1 MFPLLSLVTFLPL
14 LGGIVVLFFPKE
26 RLNLIRWTALG
37 VAWADLLIVLG
48 LMLAYSQANLASGST
63 IVGSSPTSTFFAN
76 VNEQATW
83 ISTAGF
89 TLNYGLGIDGISL
102 LLVALT
108 ALLTVVCIGS
118 SFRIDLKVKNYM
130 AFMLLLECGIIGV
143 FLATNLFLFY
153 IFWELMLIP
162 AYFLVGSWGGERRIL
177 ESHSANDAARLA
189 YGSGRAQGSVY
200 AAIKFVL
207 YTSVGSLLM
216 LAGIIALGYYHQ
228 KLVGG
233 RYTLDLATLLNGKL
247 DSTTQ
252 LWLFLAFAAAF
263 AVKVPFVPFHS
274 WLPDAYS
281 EAPAPV
287 TAMLAGA
294 MAKTGAF
301 GFLRYCIPLFPTAAH
316 TLAPLFEVLAVIS
329 ILYCALLALVQTDM
343 KRLLAYASISH
354 LGIVMLGMF
363 SFNIQGVEG
372 SVLQMVN
379 HGITIAALFLIVG
392 FIEAR
397 TGTRRLS
404 DYGGLATRIPVMATV
419 LLIASLSALGLPGL
433 NSFAGEFLALIGVF
447 RHSTI
452 FGILGTA
459 VIVPAA
465 WYMMRFFQGMM
476 EGPRQME
483 GAVATLL
490 RKGTLTDI
498 QFGEFIT
505 LSPLLL
511 LIFYIGLHPNSIT
524 FLMEPSVVN
533 TLQNFTSALVK

>member
-1 MFPLLSLVTFLPL
+1 MLSLITFLPL
-14 LGGIVVLFFPKE
+14 LGGIVILFFPKE

-37 VAWADLLIVLG
+37 VAWVDLLIVLG
-48 LMLAYSQANLASGST
+48 LMLAYSQANLAAGST

-76 VNEQATW
+76 VSEQATW
-83 ISTAGF
+83 ISTPGF
-89 TLNYGLGIDGISL
+89 SLNYGLGVDGISL

-108 ALLTVVCIGS
+108 TLLTIICIAA
-118 SFRIDLKVKNYM
+118 SFKIELKVKNYM
-130 AFMLLLECGIIGV
+130 AFMLLFECGMLGV

-162 AYFLVGSWGGERRIL
+162 AYFLVGSWGGERR
-177 ESHSANDAARLA
+177 
-189 YGSGRAQGSVY
+189 VY

-216 LAGIIALGYYHQ
+216 LAGVIALGYYHQ
-228 KLVGG
+228 QLVGG
-233 RYTLDLATLLNGKL
+233 PYTLDLITLLNGQL
-247 DSTTQ
+247 SSTIQ

-263 AVKVPFVPFHS
+263 AVKVPIVPFHS
-274 WLPDAYS
+274 WLPDAYT

-287 TAMLAGA
+287 TALLAGA
-294 MAKTGAF
+294 MAKTGTF
-301 GFLRYCIPLFPTAAH
+301 GFLRYCIPLFPSAAH

-329 ILYCALLALVQTDM
+329 ILYCALLAVVQTDM

-404 DYGGLATRIPVMATV
+404 DFGGLATRIPVMATV

-447 RHSTI
+447 HTSSI
-452 FGILGTA
+452 YGILGTA
-459 VIVPAA
+459 VIIPAA
-465 WYMMRFFQGMM
+465 WYMIRFFLDIM
-476 EGPRQME
+476 EGPRQKE
-483 GAVATLL
+483 GVVASLM

-498 QFGEFIT
+498 ELGEFMM

-511 LIFYIGLHPNSIT
+511 LIFYIGLQPNSIT

-533 TLQNFTSALVK
+533 TLQHYASALIR

>member
-1 MFPLLSLVTFLPL
+1 MFPLLSLITLLPL
-14 LGGIVVLFFPKE
+14 LGGIVILFFPKE
-26 RLNLIRWTALG
+26 HPNLIRWTALS
-37 VAWADLLIVLG
+37 VAWVDLLLVLG
-48 LMLAYSQANLASGST
+48 LMLAYSQANLATGST
-63 IVGSSPTSTFFAN
+63 IVGSSPTSTFFTN
-76 VNEQATW
+76 VSEQVTW
-83 ISTAGF
+83 ISTQGF
-89 TLNYGLGIDGISL
+89 ILNYSLGVDGISL

-108 ALLTVVCIGS
+108 TLLTVICIAA
-118 SFRIDLKVKNYM
+118 SFKIDLKVKNYM
-130 AFMLLLECGIIGV
+130 AFMLLLECGILGV
-143 FLATNLFLFY
+143 FLSTNLFLFY

-162 AYFLVGSWGGERRIL
+162 AYFLVGSWGGERR
-177 ESHSANDAARLA
+177 
-189 YGSGRAQGSVY
+189 VY

-228 KLVGG
+228 QLVGG
-233 RYTLDLATLLNGKL
+233 PYTLDLFTLLNGKL
-247 DSTTQ
+247 NSTVQ

-263 AVKVPFVPFHS
+263 VVKVPLVPFHS

-287 TAMLAGA
+287 TALLAGA
-294 MAKTGAF
+294 MAKTGTF
-301 GFLRYCIPLFPTAAH
+301 GFLRYCIPLFPNAAH
-316 TLAPLFEVLAVIS
+316 TLAPLIEVLAVIS
-329 ILYCALLALVQTDM
+329 ILYCALLAVTQIDM

-379 HGITIAALFLIVG
+379 HGITIAALFLIIG

-404 DYGGLATRIPVMATV
+404 DFGGLATRIPVMATV

-447 RHSTI
+447 RNSSI
-452 FGILGTA
+452 YGILGTA
-459 VIVPAA
+459 VIIPAA
-465 WYMMRFFQGMM
+465 WYMIRFFLGMM
-476 EGPRQME
+476 EGPRQTA
-483 GAVATLL
+483 GVVASLM

-498 QFGEFIT
+498 ELGEFML

-511 LIFYIGLHPNSIT
+511 LIFYIGLQPNSIT

-533 TLQNFTSALVK
+533 TLQNFASALIR